1 MSTNRTAR
9 NVSDGSEH
17 WALAETIETPTHTIC
32 VWKNVANDEK
42 IRLPF
47 GVKPTNET
55 LAILEIQSANSQNGG
70 ADFTPDAAH
79 GYLEDFENLEDDDSA
94 ATRVLTLLRSS
105 ENSGA
110 KTSIKIY
117 RVKDGAKDSYC
128 GEFTPEEFE
137 DKNLELIRSTWGGGK
152 YRIRVYGQAPGK
164 AFGVMLNEVIEIENS
179 LQPVKPGEQVNG
191 LGGAGMNTLMRLEQR
206 LDQLQMGNGGM
217 AGGFKETLSMM
228 AMMKDVLGGNS
239 GPQSSVKE
247 MLETY
252 QMIDALKNGKPPEP
266 ERGEDLMSLAGK
278 VFELIQ
284 QQRADGADLA
294 GAPAPAPIAPPPAG
308 IPHVEIPQ
316 NFEQNGNDDMNM
328 GENLIIKM
336 TLRAVVKAAQ
346 ANKPIEPIAVDLA
359 EKLPDEVLDILDS
372 VLWFEALQEYE
383 PGVVA
388 YEAWFTALRNRIIEL
403 TTETPA
409 GASVT
414 PIKTP
419 AARKTAAKKTT

>member
-55 LAILEIQSANSQNGG
+55 LAILEIQSANSQNG

-105 ENSGA
+105 EHNGA

-137 DKNLELIRSTWGGGK
+137 DKNLELIRATWGGGK

-206 LDQLQMGNGGM
+206 LDQMQTGAGAGLGGSL
-217 AGGFKETLSMM
+217 KEAIGLM
-228 AMMKDVLGGNS
+228 AMMREVMGPQTA

-252 QMIDALKNGKPPEP
+252 QMIDNLKNGKTQEA
-266 ERGEDLMSLAGK
+266 ERGDDLMGIAGK
-278 VFELIQ
+278 VIELLQ
-284 QQRADGADLA
+284 QQRVDGADLA
-294 GAPAPAPIAPPPAG
+294 GAPAPAPITAPPAG

-316 NFEQNGNDDMNM
+316 SFEQSGESEMNA
-328 GENLIIKM
+328 GENLMVKM
-336 TLRAVVKAAQ
+336 TLRALLTKAQ
-346 ANKPIEPIAVDLA
+346 KNGDIEPIAKDLA
-359 EKLPDEVLDILDS
+359 DKLPDNALDMLESI
-372 VLWFEALQEYE
+372 LWFELLQQIE
-383 PGVVA
+383 PLTA
-388 YEAWFTALRNRIIEL
+388 NFEEWFTRLRDRIIEL
-403 TTETPA
+403 TTEPA
-409 GASVT
+409 PPVT
-414 PIKTP
+414 T
-419 AARKTAAKKTT
+419 ARKVSIKKPA